1 MDFDLTDEQ
10 RALRD
15 SIHDFASRELNE
27 DVVGRDKTGTFSR
40 EAWQKCADMGLLG
53 LPVPERVRRGGRR
66 PAHHHARA
74 RGARAT
80 AAATT
85 A

>member
-53 LPVPERVRRGGRR
+53 LPVAEEYGGQA
-66 PAHHHARA
+66 PARSPQWSRSKRWAA
-74 RGARAT
+74 GAPT
-80 AAATT
+80 AG
-85 A
+85 

>member
-15 SIHDFASRELNE
+15 SIHEFASRELNAE
-27 DVVGRDKTGTFSR
+27 VVERDKTGTFSR

-53 LPVPERVRRGGRR
+53 LPVPEENGGAAPTLSPRSSRSR
-66 PAHHHARA
+66 PS
-74 RGARAT
+74 AT
-80 AAATT
+80 AAPT
-85 A
+85 AA